1 MIIVSNKFPGNTDS
15 VNPGT
20 KVLEVLR
27 EDVYLDL
34 MNNIN

>member
-1 MIIVSNKFPGNTDS
+1 MIIVSNKFPGNADS

-20 KVLEVLR
+20 KILEVLR

-34 MNNIN
+34 MNHMN